1 MSAGRR
7 FLRGV
12 LIDQIASGDV
22 NAAVPRSKGVY
33 IMTESVKG
41 TPAVHNLRHRTATV
55 DGLKVFYREGGP
67 MGAPTLVL
75 LPGFPAASYQYAPL
89 MRRLANHIHVLSMD
103 YPGFGYS
110 DAPKS
115 SSEGGSFAY
124 TFDHLAAVVDR
135 FLDEVGIERYFV
147 YMFDFGAPVGFRLA
161 LRHPNRILGVI
172 AQNGNAYEEGLG
184 PNMQPLKPYWADR
197 KAHVNDVK
205 GVLTLAASRAAH
217 LEGASDPELI
227 DPDTWTLD
235 QHWLD
240 TPGRTQPML
249 DLLYDYQSNVAQY
262 PSWQEWLRNR
272 RPPVLLPWGK
282 NDGYFPAEGAR
293 AYLKDVPDAELHL
306 LDAGHFAL
314 DDHLEE
320 IAQLVAD
327 FIARQS
333 R

>member
-1 MSAGRR
+1 MANNISVPSA
-7 FLRGV
+7 
-12 LIDQIASGDV
+12 
-22 NAAVPRSKGVY
+22 N
-33 IMTESVKG
+33 T
-41 TPAVHNLRHRTATV
+41 NLRHRTANV
-55 DGLKVFYREGGP
+55 DGLNIFYREGGP
-67 MGAPTLVL
+67 VGAPTLVL

-89 MRRLANHIHVLSMD
+89 MRRLAADVHVVSPD

-115 SSEGGSFAY
+115 TNGGGSFAY
-124 TFDHLAAVVDR
+124 TFDHLADIVDH
-135 FLDEVGIERYFV
+135 FLDRVGIDRYFV

-161 LRHPNRILGVI
+161 LRHPERIRGVI
-172 AQNGNAYEEGLG
+172 SQNGNAYEEGLG

-197 KAHVNDVK
+197 NAHVEEVK
-205 GVLTLAASRAAH
+205 GALTLAASRNAH
-217 LEGASDPELI
+217 LEGAADPELV

-240 TPGRTQPML
+240 QPGRTQPML
-249 DLLYDYQSNVAQY
+249 DLFYDYQTNVAQY
-262 PSWQEWLRNR
+262 PQWQAWLRAR
-272 RPPVLLPWGK
+272 RPPVLLPWGR
-282 NDGYFPAEGAR
+282 NDGYFPGAGAR

-320 IAQLVAD
+320 IAALVAN
-327 FIARQS
+327 FIQRHG